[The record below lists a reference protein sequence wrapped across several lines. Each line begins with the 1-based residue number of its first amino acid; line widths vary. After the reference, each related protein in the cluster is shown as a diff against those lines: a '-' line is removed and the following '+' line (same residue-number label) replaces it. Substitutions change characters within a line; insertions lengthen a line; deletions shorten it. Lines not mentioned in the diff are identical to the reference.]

1 MSRKFKVWLDSGAN
15 IHSSREQIVSLD
27 DIGCTDEEWDELS
40 EDQRE
45 ELMREVAFDQADWGF
60 EELKATSPDGTP
72 NNAI

>member
-60 EELKATSPDGTP
+60 EELKATS
-72 NNAI
+72 